1 MCIIANG
8 LFSSHKETVRGG
20 YQLVSLTIATT
31 LTLWDS
37 YGSIYPLD
45 DKMSWWVPYPF
56 MYLFIYFCFTN
67 ELKIPILMGW
77 ETWLDEWKNYLY
89 TKIIHKRNVEPHHY
103 NPFVFFKKYFW
114 KKIILFNF
122 SLYKINFFIFSY
134 HFYIIISKILLKNK
148 KLLF

>member
-89 TKIIHKRNVEPHHY
+89 TKIIHKRNC
-103 NPFVFFKKYFW
+103 FFLKKYFW

-134 HFYIIISKILLKNK
+134 QFYMIISKIFLKNK

>member
-89 TKIIHKRNVEPHHY
+89 TKIIHKRNVGPHHY
-103 NPFVFFKKYFW
+103 NLFVFLKKYIFF
-114 KKIILFNF
+114 KRFYLIF
-122 SLYKINFFIFSY
+122 LYIKLIFLYFHISFIW
-134 HFYIIISKILLKNK
+134 
-148 KLLF
+148 